1 MKKDID
7 GKVFYENSRGAWV
20 PEESIKPLDLLR
32 EQVVENIHGKIK
44 KLREGMAKTKQE
56 IIEEIQAFRDIA
68 AEEYGVALGSEK
80 GNLQMTS
87 FDGSIR
93 IMLAINDS
101 LTFTEGIATAQEL
114 INQCVSDWSK
124 GGNQNL
130 RLMVDEAFRLD
141 QSGNMDVK
149 RILSLRR
156 LNISDGRWVK
166 AMDII
171 SESLKVHSSK
181 QYFRVHERD
190 NLGNYRM
197 VDLDIGTM

>member
-1 MKKDID
+1 MKKIIE
-7 GKVFYENSRGAWV
+7 GKVFYENSRGALV

-32 EQVVENIHGKIK
+32 EQVVENIYGKIK
-44 KLREGMAKTKQE
+44 KLRKEMAEAKQD
-56 IIEEIQAFRDIA
+56 IIEEIQEFRNLA

-87 FDGSIR
+87 FDGSVR

-101 LTFTEGIATAQEL
+101 LTFTEGISTAQEL
-114 INQCVSDWSK
+114 INQCVIDWSK

-130 RLMVDEAFRLD
+130 KLMVDEAFRLD

-149 RILSLRR
+149 RILGLRR
-156 LNISDGRWVK
+156 LNINDERWIK

-171 SESLKVHSSK
+171 SDSIKVHSSK

-190 NLGNYRM
+190 KNGDYRM
-197 VDLDIGTM
+197 LNLDIGTM

>member
-1 MKKDID
+1 MKKIID

-20 PEESIKPLDLLR
+20 PEDSIKPLDLLR
-32 EQVVENIHGKIK
+32 EQVVENIHEKILN
-44 KLREGMAKTKQE
+44 LRQEMAKVKE
-56 IIEEIQAFRDIA
+56 HIIEEIQEFRGIA
-68 AEEYGVALGSEK
+68 AEEYGVTLGSEK

-87 FDGSIR
+87 FDGAIR
-93 IMLAINDS
+93 IMLAINDN
-101 LTFTEGIATAQEL
+101 LTFTEGIAIAQEL
-114 INQCVSDWSK
+114 INQCVDDWSK

-149 RILSLRR
+149 RILGLRR
-156 LNISDGRWVK
+156 LNISDERWIK

-171 SESLKVHSSK
+171 SDSLKVHSSK

-190 NLGNYRM
+190 KTGNYRM